1 VPPGLLSGELDSR
14 SAASQVARQGA
25 ESSDAKPE
33 NSMQLLTQMRL
44 APRLAVAFG
53 TLIVGAAAVVVFGIS
68 RLAALTDSLTLIS
81 ADRVPK
87 IEKLAIVT
95 DNANLIAREV
105 RNLLIWD
112 DAAHGAEA
120 LKAIE
125 TARGDTVAAFK
136 ALDPT
141 ITTPDGRKLLDAT
154 LAARAAYV
162 PAQDRVIAAVRGGK
176 RDEARNLLGD
186 EMRPAQLAY
195 LKAIAAL
202 RSYQVDLVDLA
213 VQEGQAAYE
222 RARAVM
228 FTLLALMI
236 AGGIGFAWLIARS
249 IVDPLRRAVGSA
261 GRIAAGDLTERID
274 AAGRDETADLLRAM
288 SGMQDS
294 LRKVVGEVRTGVDA
308 FTTASAQ
315 IAAGNQDLSSRTEE
329 QASSLQETASS
340 MEQLTGTV
348 TQTADNARQANQLA
362 ASASQAAG
370 RGGEVVG
377 QVVETMQQISASSQ
391 RIADI
396 IGTIDGI
403 AFQTNILALNA
414 AVEAARAGE
423 QGRGFA
429 VVAGEV
435 RSLAQRSAEAAKEI
449 KRLIT
454 DSVEKVGAGSRLV
467 DDAGQSMR
475 DIVNQVRR
483 VTDLVGEIT
492 SASEE
497 QSSGIGQVNQA
508 VAQMDQ
514 VTQQNAALVEESAAA
529 AQSLSHQAQKLAEVV
544 SVFRTGDGGSAP
556 AAAPRHAP
564 RAAAT
569 PKAAAPRAAAPRPAP
584 AGRPSAKAEAVT
596 AAGADDDWT
605 TF

>member
-1 VPPGLLSGELDSR
+1 
-14 SAASQVARQGA
+14 
-25 ESSDAKPE
+25 
-33 NSMQLLTQMRL
+33 MQLLSSMRL
-44 APRLAVAFG
+44 APRIAVAFG
-53 TLIVGAAAVVVFGIS
+53 ALILGAACVVVFGIT
-68 RLAALTDSLTLIS
+68 RLSALTESLTLIS

-87 IEKLAIVT
+87 IQKLGAIT
-95 DNANLIAREV
+95 DDVNLVAREM

-112 DAAHGAEA
+112 DAARNAESMQI
-120 LKAIE
+120 IE
-125 TARGDTVAAFK
+125 KARGETTKMFKELDAAISS
-136 ALDPT
+136 PE
-141 ITTPDGRKLLDAT
+141 GRKLIEAT
-154 LAARAAYV
+154 MASRAAYA
-162 PAQDRVIAAVRGGK
+162 PAQDKVLEALRAGR
-176 RDEARNLLGD
+176 RDDARSLLLT
-186 EMRPAQLAY
+186 EMRPAQLAF
-195 LKAIAAL
+195 LKSLDAL
-202 RSYQVDLVDLA
+202 RDYQVDLIGTA
-213 VQEGQAAYE
+213 VAEGEAAYV
-222 RARAVM
+222 RARAM
-228 FTLLALMI
+228 LFTLLAVMV
-236 AGGIGFAWLIARS
+236 AGGLGFAWFIARS
-249 IVDPLRRAVGSA
+249 IVDPLQRAVGSA
-261 GRIAAGDLTERID
+261 GRIASGDLTERID
-274 AAGRDETADLLRAM
+274 TTGRDETADLLRAM
-288 SGMQDS
+288 SGMQAS

-315 IAAGNQDLSSRTEE
+315 IAAGNQDLSGRTEE

-362 ASASQAAG
+362 ASASTAAG

-377 QVVETMQQISASSQ
+377 QVVETMHQISASSQ

-435 RSLAQRSAEAAKEI
+435 RSLAQRSAEAAREI

-454 DSVEKVGAGSRLV
+454 DSVEKVDAGSRLV
-467 DDAGQSMR
+467 DEAGQSMR
-475 DIVNQVRR
+475 EIVSQVRR

-508 VAQMDQ
+508 IAQMDQ

-544 SVFRTGDGGSAP
+544 AVFRTGDAAGPSPAAPRPVAARAAGPAHGRPAAPRASAP
-556 AAAPRHAP
+556 AA
-564 RAAAT
+564 
-569 PKAAAPRAAAPRPAP
+569 RPAP
-584 AGRPSAKAEAVT
+584 SGKPSPKAEAVT